1 MGINICCDVMFRDRK
16 VGRLEIVNSKL
27 IKNEVYTDNLMEHP
41 FPRSKDMMTILEI
54 LKGRVICRERF
65 TEEIQRATGLKE
77 YNVYGLLRDNHGL
90 NINEYSWLK
99 FVATQTSDT
108 HLNHLSTDL
117 LHDIPSCMLA
127 YEVYILYLLSTVIFL
142 PEQTNTY
149 TL

>member
-1 MGINICCDVMFRDRK
+1 MPKALEWRNVRCGDMGINICCDVMFRGRK
-16 VGRLEIVNSKL
+16 V
-27 IKNEVYTDNLMEHP
+27 EHP

-99 FVATQTSDT
+99 FERHRVG
-108 HLNHLSTDL
+108 
-117 LHDIPSCMLA
+117 
-127 YEVYILYLLSTVIFL
+127 
-142 PEQTNTY
+142 
-149 TL
+149 

>member
-1 MGINICCDVMFRDRK
+1 MRGGTCEIPKALEWRNVRCGDMGINICCDVMFRDRK

-99 FVATQTSDT
+99 FERHRVG
-108 HLNHLSTDL
+108 
-117 LHDIPSCMLA
+117 
-127 YEVYILYLLSTVIFL
+127 
-142 PEQTNTY
+142 
-149 TL
+149 